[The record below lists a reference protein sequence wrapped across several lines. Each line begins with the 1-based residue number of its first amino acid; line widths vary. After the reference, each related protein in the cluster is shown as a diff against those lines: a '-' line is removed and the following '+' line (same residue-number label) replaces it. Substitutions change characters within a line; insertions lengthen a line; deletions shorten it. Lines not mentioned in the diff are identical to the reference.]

1 MEKQY
6 LSGLVTCAFPM
17 GSEVR
22 KKAEET
28 REIEFIISSDMKDR
42 HRTVVNMDG
51 WKMDNYNA
59 NPIVGYQHNVYGDNM
74 CVPPSPDDVI
84 ASSRVFFVE
93 EGGRKIMKAVA
104 KFDRAE
110 VNPTAEKI
118 FQKVLDGTLRAASVG
133 FLEIGKGKMVQEK
146 DAEGNIIDET
156 YFFGGQELLEW
167 SVVNIPSNPE
177 AARRSIK
184 NHTVAG
190 IGFLR
195 RIGLDVSVIRQVV
208 NDLLDNIEKDEK
220 KVEEEITPIESEK
233 KLGADPKLSEYKE
246 RINKLK
252 K

>member
-1 MEKQY
+1 MDKKY
-6 LSGLVTCAFPM
+6 LSGLVTCAFPL
-17 GSEVR
+17 GSEIR

-28 REIEFIISSDMKDR
+28 REIEFVISSDAKDR

-51 WKMDNYNA
+51 WKMDNYTL

-74 CVPPSPDDVI
+74 CTPPSPDDVI
-84 ASSRVFFVE
+84 GSSRVYFVE
-93 EGGRKIMKAVA
+93 EEGRKIMKAVL
-104 KFDRAE
+104 KFDRPE

-133 FLEIGKGKMVQEK
+133 FLEVGKGKMVQEK
-146 DAEGNIIDET
+146 DAKGNITDET

-195 RIGLDVSVIRQVV
+195 RIGLEVSVIRQVV
-208 NDLLDNIEKDEK
+208 NDLLDGIEKDEK
-220 KVEEEITPIESEK
+220 PEPEAEPEVKI
-233 KLGADPKLSEYKE
+233 LGADPKLSEYEE
-246 RINKLK
+246 RLNKLK

>member
-6 LSGLVTCAFPM
+6 LSGLVTMSFPA
-17 GSEVR
+17 GSEQR

-28 REIEFIISSDMKDR
+28 RTIPFVISSDMKDR
-42 HRTVVNMDG
+42 HRSVVNMKN
-51 WKMDNYNA
+51 WKLDNYAA

-84 ASSRVFFVE
+84 GSSRVYFE
-93 EGGRKIMKAVA
+93 EHEGRTLMMADL

-133 FLEIGKGKMVQEK
+133 FLEVGQGKKVAEK
-146 DAEGNIIDET
+146 DANGKVIGET
-156 YFFGGQELLEW
+156 YYFDGQELLEW

-184 NHTVAG
+184 NHAAAG
-190 IGFLR
+190 VSFLR
-195 RIGLDVSVIRQVV
+195 NIGLDVETIRKTV
-208 NDLLDNIEKDEK
+208 NDLLDSIEAKEK
-220 KVEEEITPIESEK
+220 PEDKTEETRGSDPNLDKYKQQLEK
-233 KLGADPKLSEYKE
+233 LRK
-246 RINKLK
+246 
-252 K
+252 

>member
-1 MEKQY
+1 
-6 LSGLVTCAFPM
+6 M

-28 REIEFIISSDMKDR
+28 REIEFIISSDAKDR

-51 WKMDNYNA
+51 WELNNYNL

-84 ASSRVFFVE
+84 GSSRVFFTQE
-93 EGGRKIMKAVA
+93 EGRKIMKAVVR
-104 KFDRAE
+104 FDRPE

-133 FLEIGKGKMVQEK
+133 FLEVGKGKMVQEK
-146 DAEGNIIDET
+146 DAKGNIVNET

-177 AARRSIK
+177 AARRSIR
-184 NHTVAG
+184 NHAEAG
-190 IGFLR
+190 VGFLR
-195 RIGLDVSVIRQVV
+195 RIGLDISVIRKTV
-208 NDLLDNIEKDEK
+208 NDLLDKMEKEEKPVETIEP
-220 KVEEEITPIESEK
+220 EETPEVKI
-233 KLGADPKLSEYKE
+233 LGADPKLGEIKE
-246 RINKLK
+246 RLNKLK

>member
-6 LSGLVTCAFPM
+6 ISGLVTCAFPL
-17 GSEVR
+17 GSDVR

-28 REIEFIISSDMKDR
+28 REIEFVISSDRKDR
-42 HRTVVNMDG
+42 HRSVVNMSN
-51 WKMDNYNA
+51 WKMDNYIL

-84 ASSRVFFVE
+84 GSSRVFFVE
-93 EGGRKIMKAVA
+93 EEGRKIMKAVL

-133 FLEIGKGKMVQEK
+133 FMEIGKGKKVVEK
-146 DAEGNIIDET
+146 NSEGEIVDET
-156 YFFGGQELLEW
+156 YFFSGQELLEW

-177 AARRSIK
+177 AARRSLK

-195 RIGLDVSVIRQVV
+195 GIGLEVSVIRKLV
-208 NDLLDNIEKDEK
+208 NEILDSLDKDEK
-220 KVEEEITPIESEK
+220 ENSDEEEIKI
-233 KLGADPKLSEYKE
+233 LGADPKLVELKE
-246 RINKLK
+246 RLNKLK
-252 K
+252 TK